1 MNHLSFEDIQ
11 AVDFDYSEGTFTM
24 ITNSGSTRTYKI
36 VDEPDLVRDI
46 IEAGERG
53 ELEIY
58 EVEEVTS
65 SEKRFSE
72 FEQEIK
78 EEYKEKW
85 GEDFET
91 WRW

>member
-1 MNHLSFEDIQ
+1 LSFEDVQ
-11 AVDFDYSEGTFTM
+11 AVDFDYDEGTFTM
-24 ITNSGSTRTYKI
+24 ISNSGQTRTYKI
-36 VDEPDLVRDI
+36 ADEPDLVRDI

-58 EVEEVTS
+58 EIEEEVTS
-65 SEKRFSE
+65 SGKRFSE
-72 FEQEIK
+72 FEEDIK
-78 EEYKEKW
+78 EEYNEKW